1 MSGSKYQKPLSEQE
15 VAERRE
21 ELAGWRKEAAMEL
34 DVMSKCFEHLSPLS
48 RESQGRA
55 LRWLEARLDN
65 RPYYG
70 EPPF

>member
-1 MSGSKYQKPLSEQE
+1 MSSKYMKPLSEE
-15 VAERRE
+15 EMAERRE
-21 ELAGWRKEAAMEL
+21 ELAAWIKEAGMEL
-34 DVMSKCFEHLSPLS
+34 DVMRQCFERLAVLS

>member
-1 MSGSKYQKPLSEQE
+1 MSRKYAKPVDEKEL
-15 VAERRE
+15 AERKE
-21 ELAGWRKEAAMEL
+21 ELTAWQKESAMEL
-34 DVMSKCFEHLSPLS
+34 DAMGKCFDLLSPLS
-48 RESQGRA
+48 KDSQGRA